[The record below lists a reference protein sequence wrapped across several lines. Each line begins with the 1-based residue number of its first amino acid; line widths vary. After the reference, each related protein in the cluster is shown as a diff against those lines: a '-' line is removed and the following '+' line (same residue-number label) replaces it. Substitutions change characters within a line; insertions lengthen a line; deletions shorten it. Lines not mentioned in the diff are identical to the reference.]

1 MAKLPRLLAWSG
13 TAAAMAIFATL
24 AALAPAYQEPNSQW
38 PTGDPTGNH
47 KPKRSQIEEMLKADR
62 SKSIEDAGQL
72 VKLSE
77 ELKTE
82 LEKTDKS
89 VLSVTAL
96 RKAEEIE
103 KLAKRIRGR
112 LRRF

>member
-1 MAKLPRLLAWSG
+1 MTMLLAWTG
-13 TAAAMAIFATL
+13 QRGAGL
-24 AALAPAYQEPNSQW
+24 AQVPPGEQVPGEDRPGGRL
-38 PTGDPTGNH
+38 
-47 KPKRSQIEEMLKADR
+47 KRSQIEEILKADR
-62 SKSIEDAGQL
+62 AKSIEDAGQL

-82 LEKTDKS
+82 LEKSDKS
-89 VLSVTAL
+89 VLSVAAI

>member
-1 MAKLPRLLAWSG
+1 MARPLIP
-13 TAAAMAIFATL
+13 MAICVATVTFML
-24 AALAPAYQEPNSQW
+24 AVAVAQRPARDLPGDDDSK
-38 PTGDPTGNH
+38 TGARL
-47 KPKRSQIEEMLKADR
+47 KRSQVEAMLKADR
-62 SKSIEDAGQL
+62 AKSIEDAGQM

-77 ELKTE
+77 ELRDE
-82 LEKTDKS
+82 LEKNDQS

-96 RKAEEIE
+96 RKAEELE

>member
-1 MAKLPRLLAWSG
+1 MAKFPRLLALTSSAAVTALLA
-13 TAAAMAIFATL
+13 TAAAS
-24 AALAPAYQEPNSQW
+24 YQEGQW
-38 PTGDPTGNH
+38 PTGDPTGSH

>member
-1 MAKLPRLLAWSG
+1 MAKLLRLLAFSSG
-13 TAAAMAIFATL
+13 ATATTAVLLIAAATG
-24 AALAPAYQEPNSQW
+24 QEPGGSW
-38 PTGDPTGNH
+38 PPGDDRSPAG
-47 KPKRSQIEEMLKADR
+47 KMKRSQVEEMLKADR
-62 SKSIEDAGQL
+62 AKSIEDAGQL
-72 VKLSE
+72 IKLSE

-89 VLSVTAL
+89 VLSVPAL